1 MLVINRLNY
10 KNQLMIEK
18 KNLSFDLI
26 IILMR

>member
-10 KNQLMIEK
+10 KNQLLIEK
-18 KNLSFDLI
+18 KSLSFDLI

>member
-18 KNLSFDLI
+18 KSLSFDLI